1 MDYIMKGCYGM
12 DKSIIEQLDE
22 EVKSLMEEV
31 AKEETP
37 SEEKVKLLD
46 RIEQLSKIRNE
57 RVKIDSEV
65 IDLEAKRKEESRK
78 NEQRIKEDKK
88 NFWSTIIIA
97 VVEIG
102 VPALTY
108 GLWAY
113 ASLKFEEN
121 GTIRNPVS
129 KNINGRMKA
138 TK

>member
-78 NEQRIKEDKK
+78 NEQKMKDDKK
-88 NFWSTIIIA
+88 NFFILS
-97 VVEIG
+97 
-102 VPALTY
+102 
-108 GLWAY
+108 
-113 ASLKFEEN
+113 
-121 GTIRNPVS
+121 
-129 KNINGRMKA
+129 
-138 TK
+138 

>member
-22 EVKSLMEEV
+22 EVSKLMEDL

-46 RIEQLSKIRNE
+46 RVETLSKVRNE
-57 RVKIDSEV
+57 RVKTDSEV
-65 IDLEAKRKEESRK
+65 IDLEAKRKEEARK
-78 NEQRIKEDKK
+78 NEQKMKDDQK
-88 NFWSTIIIA
+88 NFWSTVIIA
-97 VVEIG
+97 VLEIG
-102 VPALTY
+102 VPAVTY

>member
-1 MDYIMKGCYGM
+1 MKGCYGM

-22 EVKSLMEEV
+22 EVSKLMEDL

-46 RIEQLSKIRNE
+46 RVETLSKVRNE
-57 RVKIDSEV
+57 RVKTDSEV
-65 IDLEAKRKEESRK
+65 IDLEAKRKEEARK
-78 NEQRIKEDKK
+78 NEQKMKDDQK
-88 NFWSTIIIA
+88 NFWSTVIIA
-97 VVEIG
+97 VLEIG
-102 VPALTY
+102 VPAITY
-108 GLWAY
+108 GIWAY
-113 ASLKFEEN
+113 AGLKFEEN